1 MKSVELTV
9 NGERRTLEVAPN
21 TTLLEALRDEL
32 QLTGT
37 KRGCDI
43 GACGACTVIVDGE
56 AILSCMTQAARC
68 RGKEITTVEGLASN
82 GHLHPLQAAAIAHG
96 AVQCGYCTPGWLMSA
111 KALLDRNPA
120 PTRDEVTGAIAGNF
134 CRCTGYKKIVES
146 IMAVSSLEQSD
157 AG

>member
-9 NGERRTLEVAPN
+9 NGERRTLEVEPN
-21 TTLLEALRDEL
+21 KTLLEALRDEM

-68 RGKEITTVEGLASN
+68 EGKTVTTVEGLARN
-82 GHLHPLQAAAIAHG
+82 GHLHPLQASAIAHG

-120 PTRDEVTGAIAGNF
+120 PTRDEVTNAIAGNF

-146 IMAVSSLEQSD
+146 IMAVSSLELSD